1 MILISRSPVEFAC
14 GIVSPINFEMD
25 GIHAHLVGLLFDKG
39 NCLTAKS
46 ASSEG
51 GLDVQLVDECVVAME
66 LKAEAQRQ
74 DDIADRFG
82 PFTEKPNFPEGGHR
96 QEPPEGHA
104 NRRLVKFDGSRLLFR
119 QFAHHGEELGF
130 VGESCLSNG

>member
-1 MILISRSPVEFAC
+1 MAFTPISWAFFSTKATAC
-14 GIVSPINFEMD
+14 RAI
-25 GIHAHLVGLLFDKG
+25 
-39 NCLTAKS
+39 S
-46 ASSEG
+46 ASPEG
-51 GLDVQLVDECVVAME
+51 GLDVQLVDECVVAVE
-66 LKAEAQRQ
+66 FKAEAQRQ
-74 DDIADRFG
+74 DNIADWFG

-130 VGESCLSNG
+130 VRENCLSNG

>member
-1 MILISRSPVEFAC
+1 
-14 GIVSPINFEMD
+14 MD
-25 GIHAHLVGLLFDKG
+25 GIHVHLVGLPFDKG
-39 NCLTAKS
+39 NCLTAIS

-51 GLDVQLVDECVVAME
+51 GLDVQLVDECVVAVE
-66 LKAEAQRQ
+66 PKAEARCQ
-74 DDIADRFG
+74 DDIADWFC

-130 VGESCLSNG
+130 VRENCLSNG